1 MQAMKQGPATGWTA
15 AWGSAAWML
24 GAALAACGG
33 VGAADAAEPAAEAVQ
48 GKEKKPNVVV
58 VFCDDLGYGDVGC
71 FGATGYATPAVD
83 RLAKEGMRFTDFYVA
98 QAVCSASRCG
108 LLTGCYPNRLGI
120 LGALGPKAKTGL
132 NPQERTLGELFRENG
147 YATAIFGKW
156 HLGDDA
162 SLLPTRQ
169 GFEQWFGL
177 PYSNDMWP
185 NHPTNKSFPPLPL
198 YEMEQVKE
206 TNPDQ
211 SQLTGEYTRRAV
223 EFIEKSAKQQ
233 KPFFLYLPHTMPHV
247 PLFAGEKF
255 RGTSEKGIFGD
266 VIREIDASVES
277 VLETLDRLKLA
288 DETIVIFTSDNGP
301 WLSYGKHAGSAGKLR
316 EGKGT
321 SFDGG
326 VRVPC
331 VVRWPGRTP
340 AGSVCH
346 EPLMTIDLLPTFA
359 EILGVPAALPDRP
372 IDGKSGLALIEGK
385 PDAKSP
391 QEAYFFYWGE
401 GLEAVRSG
409 PWKLHF
415 PHAHRSQTGP
425 GGNDG
430 RPANEGRG
438 KIDKALFNVETDVS
452 ESQDLLEKH
461 PDVVARLERLAEGMR
476 ADLGDAL
483 TGRKGTGHRPA
494 GRAST
499 AAGEGGAKGKM
510 P

>member
-1 MQAMKQGPATGWTA
+1 MQAMKRGTATGWA
-15 AWGSAAWML
+15 AVRRSAAWML
-24 GAALAACGG
+24 GAALSACGL
-33 VGAADAAEPAAEAVQ
+33 VGAADAAEPKAETVRAA
-48 GKEKKPNVVV
+48 GKKPNVVV

-71 FGATGYATPAVD
+71 FGATGYTTPAVD

-120 LGALGPKAKTGL
+120 LGALGPKSKTGL
-132 NPQERTLGELFRENG
+132 NPQERTLAELFQENG

-162 SLLPTRQ
+162 ALLPTRQ
-169 GFEQWFGL
+169 GFEQWYGL

-185 NHPTNKSFPPLPL
+185 NHPTNKTFPPLPL
-198 YEMEQVKE
+198 YEMEQVKQ

-223 EFIEKSAKQQ
+223 EYIERSAKQE

-247 PLFAGEKF
+247 PLFASEKF

-266 VIREIDASVES
+266 VLREIDASVGS
-277 VLETLDRLKLA
+277 ILETLDRLKLA
-288 DETIVIFTSDNGP
+288 ENTIVIFTSDNGP
-301 WLSYGKHAGSAGKLR
+301 WQSYGAHAGSAGKLR

-321 SFDGG
+321 TFEGG
-326 VRVPC
+326 VRVPF

-340 AGSVCH
+340 AGSVCR
-346 EPLMTIDLLPTFA
+346 EPMMTIDLLPTFA
-359 EILGVPAALPDRP
+359 EMLGVHAQQADRP
-372 IDGKSGLALIEGK
+372 IDGASGLALFEGK
-385 PDAKSP
+385 PGAKSP
-391 QEAYFFYWGE
+391 QDAYFFYWGE

-425 GGNDG
+425 GGDDG
-430 RPANEGRG
+430 RPANEGNGR
-438 KIDKALFNVETDVS
+438 IEKALFNLETDVS
-452 ESQDLLEKH
+452 ESQNVLEAH
-461 PDVVARLERLAEGMR
+461 PDVVARLERFAEDMR
-476 ADLGDAL
+476 ADLGDSL
-483 TGRKGTGHRPA
+483 TGRKGKGLRPA
-494 GRAST
+494 GKPSKAS
-499 AAGEGGAKGKM
+499 EKAKEKE
-510 P
+510 